1 MKIYIFNITYNFDGD
16 YIAKKCDT
24 YDEAI
29 GMLNDFLE
37 KEVQEVAAGSEYNPS
52 VLRWSQDD
60 VTLVYAEGYSTKEIN
75 MNYNAEDCAYYR
87 VFEVEI

>member
-29 GMLNDFLE
+29 AMLNDFLE
-37 KEVQEVAAGSEYNPS
+37 KEVQVIAAESEYNPS
-52 VLRWSQDD
+52 ILRWSQDD
-60 VTLVYAEGYSTKEIN
+60 VTLVYAEGYSEKEIN